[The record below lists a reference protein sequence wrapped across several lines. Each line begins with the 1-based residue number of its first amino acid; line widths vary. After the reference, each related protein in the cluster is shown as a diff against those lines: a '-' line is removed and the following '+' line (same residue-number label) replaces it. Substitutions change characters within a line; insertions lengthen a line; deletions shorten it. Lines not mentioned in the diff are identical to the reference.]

1 MPVLG
6 GALWMKDGPGPV
18 LLCTI
23 SEDKNEE
30 QTEEGSLPCQSHT
43 LSFDGSRAPMAT
55 ALVKHNN

>member
-1 MPVLG
+1 
-6 GALWMKDGPGPV
+6 MKDGPGPV

-30 QTEEGSLPCQSHT
+30 QTEEGSLPCQSLT

-55 ALVKHNN
+55 ALVKRDN